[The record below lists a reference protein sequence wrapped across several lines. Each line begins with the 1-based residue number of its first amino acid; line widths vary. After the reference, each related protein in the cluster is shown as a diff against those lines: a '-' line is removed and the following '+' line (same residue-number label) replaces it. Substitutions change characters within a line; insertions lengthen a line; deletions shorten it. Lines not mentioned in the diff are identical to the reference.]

1 MEAADA
7 LHPDAARHRPGRRV
21 DPRHHARAAGTPAWA
36 DNDDIEIKD
45 VGKVKRGDKEVKLR
59 AEVGK
64 ANLKCTW
71 RVKYADGDTDTVGED
86 ESDDD
91 GICEVKIDLP
101 ERTSVVGWAT
111 AKVKVETKKGS
122 DRGSES
128 RNFFVRPRRGG

>member
-1 MEAADA
+1 MRSIQTRLAIALAAA
-7 LHPDAARHRPGRRV
+7 LILATVPVLPAS
-21 DPRHHARAAGTPAWA
+21 PAWA

-59 AEVGK
+59 ADVGK
-64 ANLKCTW
+64 ANLKCIW